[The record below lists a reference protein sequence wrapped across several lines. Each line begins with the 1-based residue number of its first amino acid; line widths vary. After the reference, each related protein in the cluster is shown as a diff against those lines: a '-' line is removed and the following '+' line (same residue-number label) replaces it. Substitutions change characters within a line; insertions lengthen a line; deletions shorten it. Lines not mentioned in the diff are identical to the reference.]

1 MLPRFA
7 DREVLIIHLTVFRLV
22 NLDILVFLRNLEV
35 GKLNLMHLLVQYGDL
50 FVSSVITG

>member
-7 DREVLIIHLTVFRLV
+7 DREVLIIHLTVFRVV

-35 GKLNLMHLLVQYGDL
+35 GKLNLMHLLVQYGDV